1 MQDLQEL
8 RDTSL
13 IQGDTVLFP
22 VSLWT
27 GSVPGAAMFFASITQ
42 G

>member
-1 MQDLQEL
+1 MQEL

-13 IQGDTVLFP
+13 IQGGTVLFP
-22 VSLWT
+22 VLPWT
-27 GSVPGAAMFFASITQ
+27 GSVPGAAMFFAPITQ